1 MMVYLTDVFTCHQKS
16 PRSALTDV
24 TADNERQANPK
35 GSTLNNK
42 CKRGAAGLHPEQRK
56 GILLIS
62 SWLAFLVSRMVF
74 GYYWAS
80 ACLALFIAFL
90 ALDIMGLFSRKNY
103 LDVDGK
109 VWHAGVRDK
118 NNV

>member
-1 MMVYLTDVFTCHQKS
+1 MPSKTKTININEERLAYIRSKEKGCCLS
-16 PRSALTDV
+16 PAEV
-24 TADNERQANPK
+24 V
-35 GSTLNNK
+35 
-42 CKRGAAGLHPEQRK
+42 C
-56 GILLIS
+56 
-62 SWLAFLVSRMVF
+62 LVSRMVF

-109 VWHAGVRDK
+109 VWHAGVRYK
-118 NNV
+118 EQI